1 MAYDLYLN
9 GIHYPVTPGKVQI
22 KVGNNNKTITLI
34 NEGEVNVIKSAGL
47 QEISFD
53 LLLPTRTYPFTVYRD
68 GFHSA
73 GYYIEQLKS
82 LKDAGTKF
90 QFILSRGSLHYTNI
104 TVTLEDLTITDDAGE
119 GFDSKA
125 SVKLKQWRD
134 YGTKSLK
141 INAST
146 GTASV
151 SSDRAVSDNAPQTGG
166 TYTVQ
171 KGDCL
176 WKIAQQYYGSGADYA
191 KIYDSNSSQI
201 SDPNLIYPGQVL
213 TIP

>member
-1 MAYDLYLN
+1 
-9 GIHYPVTPGKVQI
+9 VTPGKVQL
-22 KVGNNNKTITLI
+22 KVGNKNKTITLI

-47 QEISFD
+47 QEVSFD
-53 LLLPTRTYPFTVYRD
+53 LLLPARAYPFAVYRD

-82 LKDAGTKF
+82 LKDTGAVF
-90 QFILSRGSLHYTNI
+90 QFILSRGGLHYTNI
-104 TVTLEDLTITDDAGE
+104 TVTLEELTITDDAGE

-125 SVKLKQWRD
+125 SVSLKQWRG
-134 YGTKSLK
+134 YGSKSLK
-141 INAST
+141 INTDT

-151 SSDRAVSDNAPQTGG
+151 SSDRAASDNAPQTGV

-171 KGDCL
+171 EGDSL
-176 WKIAQQYYGSGADYA
+176 WKIAQRYYGSGADYT
-191 KIYDSNSSQI
+191 KIYESNSGKI
-201 SDPNLIYPGQVL
+201 SDPNKIYPGQEL